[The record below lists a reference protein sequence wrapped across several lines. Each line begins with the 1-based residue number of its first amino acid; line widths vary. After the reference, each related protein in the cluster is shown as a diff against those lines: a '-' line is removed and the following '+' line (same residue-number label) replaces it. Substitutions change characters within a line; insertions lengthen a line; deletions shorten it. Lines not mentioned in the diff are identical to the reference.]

1 MATVEITE
9 YYVEYFKKREGS
21 DTTLLRYT
29 SRNFSNLE
37 KATEFSNS
45 MLSQGAVKSNIV
57 EQRFYYEK

>member
-29 SRNFSNLE
+29 SRNFATLE
-37 KATEFSNS
+37 SAQQFRES
-45 MLSQGAVKSNIV
+45 MISQGAIKAEVIT
-57 EQRFYYEK
+57 QRFYYEK